1 MDKNGWN
8 VGEAKQQFSEVL
20 RRSETEP
27 QLIYH
32 RSRLVAAVVAVN
44 ETSVGAVARR
54 VTIADRIREASALFR
69 QENYKLP
76 ATRRR
81 ARPNSFA
88 VTLNALA
95 SRHERSK

>member
-1 MDKNGWN
+1 MDKNGWK

-32 RSRLVAAVVAVN
+32 RRRLVAAVVAVD
-44 ETSVGAVARR
+44 ETNVATISKR
-54 VTIADRIREASALFR
+54 VTIADRIREARELFR
-69 QENYKLP
+69 GDNYKLP
-76 ATRRR
+76 VTRRR
-81 ARPNSFA
+81 ARANSFA

-95 SRHERSK
+95 NRHERSK

>member
-32 RSRLVAAVVAVN
+32 RRRLVAAVVAVD
-44 ETSVGAVARR
+44 ETNVAAVSRR
-54 VTIADRIREASALFR
+54 ITIADRMQEARELFR
-69 QENYKLP
+69 RENYNLP
-76 ATRRR
+76 RTGRR

-88 VTLNALA
+88 VTLNALTR
-95 SRHERSK
+95 RHERSK

>member
-32 RSRLVAAVVAVN
+32 RRRLVAAVVAVDEAN
-44 ETSVGAVARR
+44 VATISRR
-54 VTIADRIREASALFR
+54 VTIADRIREARELF
-69 QENYKLP
+69 QGDNYKLP
-76 ATRRR
+76 VTRRR
-81 ARPNSFA
+81 ARANSFA
-88 VTLNALA
+88 VTLNALTN
-95 SRHERSK
+95 RHERSK

>member
-32 RSRLVAAVVAVN
+32 RRRLVAAVVAVDEAN
-44 ETSVGAVARR
+44 VATISRR
-54 VTIADRIREASALFR
+54 VTIADRIREARALFR
-69 QENYKLP
+69 RENYKLP
-76 ATRRR
+76 LTRRR